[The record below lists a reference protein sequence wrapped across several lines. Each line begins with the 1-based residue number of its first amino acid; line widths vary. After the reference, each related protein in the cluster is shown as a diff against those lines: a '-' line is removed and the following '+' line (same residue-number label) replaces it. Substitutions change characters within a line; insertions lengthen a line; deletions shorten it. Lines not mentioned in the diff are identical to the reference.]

1 MIARISILII
11 VLIVLPFLYVDF
23 GMMRNRWRGRLMWRV
38 AWWLPCVAMLAYT
51 VWLATLRSF
60 APIET
65 WILYIY
71 LLVLGLVF
79 APAVVFT
86 ICSAVGDFLLKKGL
100 VRRNRG
106 RGVGM
111 ILALLV
117 AIVVLYGS
125 FWGNNGVQVRN
136 VDYFSEQLPASF
148 DGYRI
153 ALFSDAHVG
162 SYIWGSID
170 RLQVVVD
177 TLNAQQADMI
187 AFVGDLQNMHPD
199 ELLPAMPILGRL
211 EAKDGVLSVLGN
223 HDYNDYLR
231 ADSVTGRRNELLMCD
246 RQRQMGW
253 RLLLD
258 ENVVIRRQSDSIF
271 VAGMQNDGKNT
282 TTYCANVDKAM
293 SGVPAEAF
301 SIMLEHDPTSWQ
313 RTILPSTTANLTM
326 SGHTHGGQIRIAGLS
341 PAAIEYKEYDG
352 MYFEKSGRALFVTTG
367 IGGFVPFRLGVKPEV
382 VVITLHKGTSR

>member
-23 GMMRNRWRGRLMWRV
+23 GLMRNRWRGRLMWRV

-60 APIET
+60 APLET

-71 LLVLGLVF
+71 LLILGLVF

-86 ICSAVGDFLLKKGL
+86 ICSAVGDFLLKKSL

-117 AIVVLYGS
+117 AILVLYGS

-258 ENVVIRRQSDSIF
+258 ENVVIGRQGDSIF

-313 RTILPSTTANLTM
+313 RTILPRTTANLTM

-341 PAAIEYKEYDG
+341 PAAIAYKEYDG

>member
-1 MIARISILII
+1 M
-11 VLIVLPFLYVDF
+11 
-23 GMMRNRWRGRLMWRV
+23 
-38 AWWLPCVAMLAYT
+38 
-51 VWLATLRSF
+51 
-60 APIET
+60 
-65 WILYIY
+65 
-71 LLVLGLVF
+71 
-79 APAVVFT
+79 
-86 ICSAVGDFLLKKGL
+86 
-100 VRRNRG
+100 
-106 RGVGM
+106 
-111 ILALLV
+111 
-117 AIVVLYGS
+117 
-125 FWGNNGVQVRN
+125 
-136 VDYFSEQLPASF
+136 
-148 DGYRI
+148 
-153 ALFSDAHVG
+153 G
-162 SYIWGSID
+162 SYIWGSIN

>member
-23 GMMRNRWRGRLMWRV
+23 GMMRNRWRGRLIWRV

-60 APIET
+60 APLET

-125 FWGNNGVQVRN
+125 FWGNNGVQVRD

-162 SYIWGSID
+162 SYIWGSIN

>member
-23 GMMRNRWRGRLMWRV
+23 GMMRNRWHGRLIWRV
-38 AWWLPCVAMLAYT
+38 ALWLPCVAMLAYT

-60 APIET
+60 APLET

-71 LLVLGLVF
+71 LLILGLVF

-111 ILALLV
+111 ILALLI

-125 FWGNNGVQVRN
+125 FLGNNGVQVRN

-199 ELLPAMPILGRL
+199 ELIPAMPILGRL

-313 RTILPSTTANLTM
+313 RTILPRTTANLTM

-341 PAAIEYKEYDG
+341 PAAIAYKEYDG
-352 MYFEKSGRALFVTTG
+352 MYFENSGRALFVTTG

-382 VVITLHKGTSR
+382 VLITLHKGTSR

>member
-1 MIARISILII
+1 
-11 VLIVLPFLYVDF
+11 
-23 GMMRNRWRGRLMWRV
+23 
-38 AWWLPCVAMLAYT
+38 MLAYT

-60 APIET
+60 APLET

-71 LLVLGLVF
+71 LLILGLVF

-86 ICSAVGDFLLKKGL
+86 ICSAVGDFLLKKSL

-117 AIVVLYGS
+117 AMVVLYGS

-199 ELLPAMPILGRL
+199 
-211 EAKDGVLSVLGN
+211 
-223 HDYNDYLR
+223 
-231 ADSVTGRRNELLMCD
+231 
-246 RQRQMGW
+246 
-253 RLLLD
+253 
-258 ENVVIRRQSDSIF
+258 
-271 VAGMQNDGKNT
+271 
-282 TTYCANVDKAM
+282 
-293 SGVPAEAF
+293 
-301 SIMLEHDPTSWQ
+301 
-313 RTILPSTTANLTM
+313 
-326 SGHTHGGQIRIAGLS
+326 
-341 PAAIEYKEYDG
+341 
-352 MYFEKSGRALFVTTG
+352 
-367 IGGFVPFRLGVKPEV
+367 
-382 VVITLHKGTSR
+382 

>member
-11 VLIVLPFLYVDF
+11 VLIVLPFLYIDF
-23 GMMRNRWRGRLMWRV
+23 GMMRNRWHGRLMWRV
-38 AWWLPCVAMLAYT
+38 ALWLPCVAMLAYT

-60 APIET
+60 APLET

-71 LLVLGLVF
+71 LLILGLVF

-125 FWGNNGVQVRN
+125 FWGNNGVQVRD

-162 SYIWGSID
+162 SYIWGSIN

-199 ELLPAMPILGRL
+199 ELIPAMPILGRL